1 MAIAFNLSS
10 STPKRVIQF
19 CVPKPYHK
27 SSILGVD
34 RNKGSLNFSHQPKE
48 VTNFKY
54 ASKSLLPPRR
64 PFPIIL
70 ACLDL
75 TNLSRPTSMLLQSDL
90 P

>member
-1 MAIAFNLSS
+1 MAMAFNLAS

-27 SSILGVD
+27 SSILQVD
-34 RNKGSLNFSHQPKE
+34 GNKGGLNFPHQPKE

-54 ASKSLLPPRR
+54 ASKSLLLPPRR
-64 PFPIIL
+64 SFPIIL

-75 TNLSRPTSMLLQSDL
+75 TSLL
-90 P
+90 